1 MQSSNMT
8 GGLRDQ
14 AKLVTF
20 DLAGRARAAA
30 IQMTE
35 WRSVTGTPGECD
47 FPVMLRAML
56 AQHRYFHRN
65 PEHLRVMELGDGT
78 ERANLL
84 ALMKGEGRKTVV
96 LAGHFDTVPFDDYG
110 ELAPFA
116 CDPEALLPMIIDKL
130 KSTGENPQALADLE
144 SGDFLPGRGLLDMKA
159 GIAAGIAVLEA
170 FAGEEHREG
179 NILFIATPD
188 EEDSSAGMRAAA
200 ALLPEIARESDL
212 DIRLVIN
219 LDSIADDGDGS
230 FGRSV
235 SMGSIGKL
243 LLTALVVGREAHAC
257 YPFAGINANYLAAEL
272 LTEFECAPELAE
284 TSGHE
289 IAAPP
294 SALYVKDV
302 KSGYNVTTPARIF
315 LYWNTLQ
322 HRRSP
327 AEVLAIA
334 TGMAREAM
342 ERAVQRLAERARN
355 VSPPQPFRE
364 EAVQVLSFAEL
375 LAQARKSDPD
385 FDSSFALLNAELAE
399 RQDLDFPNRARLAS
413 EFAWA
418 STKLPGPAVI
428 LGFGSLPYPAVTLG
442 DDELAD
448 RLMTVLTEVAA
459 EKGTALSRIGYFPGI
474 SDMSFLGRI
483 AGDLSVA
490 EANTPIW
497 GTSFQLARSPAYPV
511 INLGP
516 WGRDYH
522 HWLERLHTPY
532 AFDVLPHL
540 ILRATKTALA

>member
-1 MQSSNMT
+1 MIS
-8 GGLRDQ
+8 
-14 AKLVTF
+14 
-20 DLAGRARAAA
+20 DLSARSRVAA

-35 WRSVTGTPGECD
+35 WRSVTGTQGECD
-47 FPVMLRAML
+47 FPLLLKTML
-56 AQHRYFHRN
+56 AQDRYFHLN
-65 PEHLRVMELGDGT
+65 PSHLRIQDLGDGT
-78 ERANLL
+78 QRANLL
-84 ALMKGEGRKTVV
+84 ALVKGRGRRTVV
-96 LAGHFDTVPFDDYG
+96 LAGHFDTVPFDDYA
-110 ELAPFA
+110 ELSAFA
-116 CDPEALLPMIIDKL
+116 CDPEALAPMIIDRL
-130 KSTGENPQALADLE
+130 KRTGENSGALADLE
-144 SGDFLPGRGLLDMKA
+144 SGEFLPGRGLLDMKA

-170 FAGEEHREG
+170 FAAEEHREG
-179 NILFIATPD
+179 NILLLATPD
-188 EEDSSAGMRAAA
+188 EEDRSAGMRAAA

-212 DIRLVIN
+212 DISLVIN

-235 SMGSIGKL
+235 TMGSIGKL

-257 YPFAGINANYLAAEL
+257 YPFAGVNASYLAAEL

-284 TSGHE
+284 TTGHE

-315 LYWNTLQ
+315 VYWNTLQ

-327 AEVLAIA
+327 AEVLSVA

-342 ERAVQRLAERARN
+342 ERAVSRLTQRAQN
-355 VSPPQPFRE
+355 VSPPQPFRQE
-364 EAVQVLSFAEL
+364 SVAVISFAEL

-385 FDSSFALLNAELAE
+385 FDASFDLLNRELAE
-399 RQDLDFPNRARLAS
+399 RDDLDFPSRARLAT
-413 EFAWA
+413 EFVWA

-442 DDELAD
+442 DEGLAERIMAALD
-448 RLMTVLTEVAA
+448 EVAV
-459 EKGTALSRIGYFPGI
+459 EKGTTISRIGYFPGI
-474 SDMSFLGRI
+474 SDMSFLGETT
-483 AGDLSVA
+483 GDLGA
-490 EANTPIW
+490 AQANTPIW
-497 GTSFQLARSPAYPV
+497 GTSFSLPPSPAYKV
-511 INLGP
+511 INIGP

-540 ILRATKTALA
+540 ILRATKTALE